1 MFHVF
6 DCSRFWCLVL
16 FLGVAFVNWYLNV
29 PCLWL
34 FKILMPCIVFKSCL
48 CEVVLKCST
57 VFCMWPMQGAF
68 NKHLELLTYACL
80 ILSRVTQT
88 IITFLYTISSTFQI
102 CNLLL
107 KLPWQGA
114 VSCHPVLS
122 LLLVLFFCCK
132 GFEWRQVSKKS
143 KTIWG
148 INYCCQTKPPIS
160 FSTIKYSDYNA
171 QTEMTSTYQLTH
183 NIRYTLQITHIK
195 VKEIICI
202 NIQQNE
208 YEMLCNIYF

>member
-1 MFHVF
+1 ML
-6 DCSRFWCLVL
+6 S
-16 FLGVAFVNWYLNV
+16 
-29 PCLWL
+29 
-34 FKILMPCIVFKSCL
+34 
-48 CEVVLKCST
+48 
-57 VFCMWPMQGAF
+57 
-68 NKHLELLTYACL
+68 L
-80 ILSRVTQT
+80 ILPRVTQT
-88 IITFLYTISSTFQI
+88 IITFLYTISSTFEI

-114 VSCHPVLS
+114 VSCHPVSS

-132 GFEWRQVSKKS
+132 RFEWRQVSKKS

-171 QTEMTSTYQLTH
+171 QTEMMSTYQLTH
-183 NIRYTLQITHIK
+183 NIRYTLQITRIK

-202 NIQQNE
+202 NINKMSTKCFVTYTSRFEGERGTLPKMFQKNE
-208 YEMLCNIYF
+208 YIFVFPWEQKASLRNRCMLDNPSIYWLIGIID